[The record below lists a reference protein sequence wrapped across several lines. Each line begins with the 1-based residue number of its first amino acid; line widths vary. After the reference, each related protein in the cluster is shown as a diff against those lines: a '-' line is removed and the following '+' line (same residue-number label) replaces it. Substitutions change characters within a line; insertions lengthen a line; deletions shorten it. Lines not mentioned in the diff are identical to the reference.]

1 MRYIPL
7 YFILM
12 TSFAFSQTL
21 PTSGNLVY
29 IEQVGSNNTIYVEQ
43 KDIDIK
49 AVNIVNTGDNNDFS
63 ISQQGMGS
71 HIASISPSSGAK
83 NSVNNNNTISI
94 QQSGAGN
101 HTAVVSL
108 DDPVANSNNVASIV
122 QAGGIGANKQFTLQL
137 QGSGIGVNV
146 LQDNATMPNAGTM
159 LIQCLTPPCSGY
171 SYTRR

>member
-1 MRYIPL
+1 MRYIFL
-7 YFILM
+7 YLILT
-12 TSFAFSQTL
+12 TSFAAAQTV
-21 PTSGNLVY
+21 TGNQVY
-29 IEQVGSNNTIYVEQ
+29 IEQVGNNNIVYVEQ
-43 KDIDIK
+43 KDLDIK
-49 AVNIVNTGDNNDFS
+49 SASVVNKGDNNDFA
-63 ISQQGMGS
+63 ISQQGLGN
-71 HIASISPSSGAK
+71 HVATINPSVTT
-83 NSVNNNNTISI
+83 SVNNNNLINI

-101 HTAVVSL
+101 HIANVLL

-122 QAGGIGANKQFTLQL
+122 QSGGVGANKQFTLQL

>member
-12 TSFAFSQTL
+12 TSYASAQTL

-29 IEQVGSNNTIYVEQ
+29 IDQVGGNNTIYVEQ
-43 KDIDIK
+43 KDLDIK
-49 AVNIVNTGDNNDFS
+49 AALVVNNGDNNDFS
-63 ISQQGMGS
+63 ISQQGMGN
-71 HIASISPSSGAK
+71 HIAAITPSVSAP

-101 HTAVVSL
+101 HTASVL
-108 DDPVANSNNVASIV
+108 FDDPVANSNNIASIV
-122 QAGGIGANKQFTLQL
+122 QAGGVGANKQFTLQL
-137 QGSGIGVNV
+137 QGSGITANV
-146 LQDNATMPNAGTM
+146 LQNNATVPDSGTM
-159 LIQCLTPPCSGY
+159 AIQCLTPPCNGY

>member
-1 MRYIPL
+1 MKYIPL

-12 TSFAFSQTL
+12 TSFAYAQTL

-29 IEQVGSNNTIYVEQ
+29 IDQVGGNNTIYVEQ

-49 AVNIVNTGDNNDFS
+49 AALVINTGDNNDFS

-71 HIASISPSSGAK
+71 HIASISPSSSAK

-94 QQSGAGN
+94 QQSGSGN
-101 HTAVVSL
+101 HVASVIL

-122 QAGGIGANKQFTLQL
+122 QAGGVGANKQFTLQL
-137 QGSGIGVNV
+137 QGSGITANV
-146 LQDNATMPNAGTM
+146 LQDNATTPNAGTM
-159 LIQCLTPPCSGY
+159 SIQCLTPPCTGY

>member
-7 YFILM
+7 YLILT
-12 TSFAFSQTL
+12 TSIASAQTV
-21 PTSGNLVY
+21 TGNQVY
-29 IEQVGSNNTIYVEQ
+29 IEQIGNNNIVYVEQ
-43 KDIDIK
+43 KDLDIK
-49 AVNIVNTGDNNDFS
+49 AASVVNKGDNNDFS
-63 ISQQGMGS
+63 ISQQGLGN
-71 HIASISPSSGAK
+71 HVATITPSVTT
-83 NSVNNNNTISI
+83 SVNNNNLISI

-101 HTAVVSL
+101 HTANVLL
-108 DDPVANSNNVASIV
+108 DDPIANSNNVASII
-122 QAGGIGANKQFTLQL
+122 QSGGVGANKQFTLQL

>member
-7 YFILM
+7 YFILT
-12 TSFAFSQTL
+12 TSFAAAQTV
-21 PTSGNLVY
+21 TGNQVY
-29 IEQVGSNNTIYVEQ
+29 IEQIGNNNIVYVEQ
-43 KDIDIK
+43 KDLDIK
-49 AVNIVNTGDNNDFS
+49 SASVVNKGDNNDFS
-63 ISQQGMGS
+63 ISQQGLGN
-71 HIASISPSSGAK
+71 HVATINPSVGAT
-83 NSVNNNNTISI
+83 NSVNNNNVINI

-101 HTAVVSL
+101 HTANVLL

-122 QAGGIGANKQFTLQL
+122 QSGGVGANKQFTLQL

-159 LIQCLTPPCSGY
+159 LIQCLTPPCNGY

>member
-12 TSFAFSQTL
+12 TSFAAAQTI
-21 PTSGNLVY
+21 TGNQVY
-29 IEQVGSNNTIYVEQ
+29 IEQVGSNNIVYVEQ

-63 ISQQGMGS
+63 ISQQGMGN

-122 QAGGIGANKQFTLQL
+122 QAGGVGANKQFTLQL

-146 LQDNATMPNAGTM
+146 LQDNATMPNSGTM
-159 LIQCLTPPCSGY
+159 VIQCLTPPCNGY

>member
-7 YFILM
+7 YLILM
-12 TSFAFSQTL
+12 TSFAAAQTV
-21 PTSGNLVY
+21 TGNQVY
-29 IEQVGSNNTIYVEQ
+29 IEQVGNNNIVYIEQ
-43 KDIDIK
+43 KDLDIK
-49 AVNIVNTGDNNDFS
+49 SASVVNKGDNNDFS
-63 ISQQGMGS
+63 ISQQGLGN
-71 HIASISPSSGAK
+71 HVATINPSVGAT
-83 NSVNNNNTISI
+83 NSVNNNNIINI

-101 HTAVVSL
+101 HIANVLL

-122 QAGGIGANKQFTLQL
+122 QAGGVGANKQFTLQL

>member
-1 MRYIPL
+1 MKYIPL

-29 IEQVGSNNTIYVEQ
+29 IDQVGSNNTIYVEQ
-43 KDIDIK
+43 KDLDIK
-49 AVNIVNTGDNNDFS
+49 AALVVNKGDNNDFS
-63 ISQQGMGS
+63 ISQQGLGT
-71 HIASISPSSGAK
+71 HIAAITPSVNAP

-101 HTAVVSL
+101 HVASVL
-108 DDPVANSNNVASIV
+108 FDDPVANSNNIASIV
-122 QAGGIGANKQFTLQL
+122 QAGGVGANKQFTLQL
-137 QGSGIGVNV
+137 QGSGITANV
-146 LQDNATMPNAGTM
+146 LQDNATVSNTGTM
-159 LIQCLTPPCSGY
+159 AIQCLTPPCSGY

>member
-7 YFILM
+7 YLILT
-12 TSFAFSQTL
+12 TSIASAQTV
-21 PTSGNLVY
+21 TGNQVY
-29 IEQVGSNNTIYVEQ
+29 IEQIGNNNIVYVEQ
-43 KDIDIK
+43 KDLDIK
-49 AVNIVNTGDNNDFS
+49 AASVVNKGDNNDFS
-63 ISQQGMGS
+63 ISQQGLGN
-71 HIASISPSSGAK
+71 HTATITPSVTT
-83 NSVNNNNTISI
+83 SVNNNNTISI

-101 HTAVVSL
+101 HTASVL
-108 DDPVANSNNVASIV
+108 FDDPVANSNNVASIV

>member
-12 TSFAFSQTL
+12 TSFASSQTL

-29 IEQVGSNNTIYVEQ
+29 IDQVGGNNTIYVEQ

-49 AVNIVNTGDNNDFS
+49 AALVVNKGDNNDFS
-63 ISQQGMGS
+63 ISQQGMGN
-71 HIASISPSSGAK
+71 HIAAITPSVNAP
-83 NSVNNNNTISI
+83 NSVNNNNIISI

-101 HTAVVSL
+101 HTASVLL
-108 DDPVANSNNVASIV
+108 DDPVANNNNVASIV
-122 QAGGIGANKQFTLQL
+122 QAGGVGANKQFTLQL
-137 QGSGIGVNV
+137 QGSNITANV
-146 LQDNATMPNAGTM
+146 LQDNATVGDKGTM
-159 LIQCLTPPCSGY
+159 AIQCLTPPCSGY